1 MYIYPE
7 MKIDN
12 LDLEIIKHLQ
22 DDARLS
28 FRELGRKLSI
38 PHTTVFTRA
47 ERLVK
52 RGVIKNFSA
61 VLHPHDLGLQHGFV
75 FVNSPPSKSKD
86 VASSLSGFDEVRKV
100 FRTFDGKVIAKVVIP
115 GDGHQSWENFLTK
128 LNGFEMDVFPIH
140 DVVKFESSIPG
151 QTLKSLE
158 YYVDK

>member
-1 MYIYPE
+1 
-7 MKIDN
+7 MKIDK

-28 FRELGRKLSI
+28 FRELGRKLDV

-47 ERLVK
+47 ERLVR
-52 RGVIKNFSA
+52 RGIIKNFSA
-61 VLHPHDLGLQHGFV
+61 ILHPHDLGLQLGFV
-75 FVNSPPSKSKD
+75 FVKTPPSKSKE
-86 VASSLSGFDEVRKV
+86 VAGSLSQLDEVRHV

-128 LNGFEMDVFPIH
+128 LNGFDMDVLPVH

-151 QTLKSLE
+151 ETLKSLNF
-158 YYVDK
+158 YVDK